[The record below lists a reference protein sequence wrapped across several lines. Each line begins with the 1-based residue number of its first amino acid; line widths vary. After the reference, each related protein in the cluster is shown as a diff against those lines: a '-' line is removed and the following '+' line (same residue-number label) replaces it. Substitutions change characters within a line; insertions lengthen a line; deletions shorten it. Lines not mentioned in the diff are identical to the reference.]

1 MRGSV
6 SGWVVSA
13 EGGEPLVG
21 AVVDGSQLNSP
32 RAAEYEW
39 GSDETPAPVVV
50 SRTDS
55 VGRFAF
61 DDLPEG
67 DWVFRTQGVA
77 GQIMGEARVPVFD
90 NAVSAVA
97 IEIVGASHPTR
108 RGSACRG
115 DTRERRLPGS
125 VHGRVVRADSGEAVE
140 DAMITVVRGAGP
152 APDMAPVT
160 DAAGRFVFN
169 GLPPGDWVLR
179 ALSPTGEIGE
189 ASVRVS
195 SDSAA
200 EVTIRIVPHEPW
212 AVPEID

>member
-6 SGWVVSA
+6 SGYVVSA
-13 EGGEPLVG
+13 EGGEPLVC

-32 RAAEYEW
+32 RATEYEW
-39 GSDETPAPVVV
+39 SSGETPASVVV

-77 GQIMGEARVPVFD
+77 GEIIGETRVPVFD
-90 NAVSAVA
+90 NAVSAVT
-97 IEIVGASHPTR
+97 IEIVGTSRPTR
-108 RGSACRG
+108 RGGARRG
-115 DTRERRLPGS
+115 DKMEQRLPGS
-125 VHGRVVRADSGEAVE
+125 VRGRVVRADSGEAVE

-179 ALSPTGEIGE
+179 ALSLTGEIGE
-189 ASVRVS
+189 AAVRVS
-195 SDSAA
+195 SNSAA
-200 EVTIRIVPHEPW
+200 EVTINVLPDEPW